1 MVSALVVLAHAYLI
15 TPVMNASH
23 PRLLSPYPLG
33 NLSLKNRIVMAPMT
47 RSRAIG
53 YLPNALMVDYY
64 QDRADAGLIIT
75 EGTAPSPNGLGYPR
89 IPGVY
94 TEEQMTG
101 WKAVTDAVHAN
112 GGLIFVQLMHT
123 GRIAHPLNM
132 PQGADVVGPSPIA
145 ATVTRMYTDQ
155 QAMQPLP
162 VPKEIPT
169 DEIGATIAEFVH
181 SAQTAIQAG
190 FDGVE
195 IHGANG
201 YLLHQF
207 LSPAANQRTD
217 AYGGSYENRNR
228 FTLEVTQA
236 VTDAI
241 GRERVGI
248 RLSPFNTF
256 NDMAV
261 DEQEK
266 EQYTALAAGL
276 KAIGV
281 VYVHLISAGIPAD
294 ALASIQQAFGGTLI
308 LNGGY
313 TADKAEADLA
323 AGKGDLV
330 AFGSSFIA
338 NPDLVTRIESGA
350 ELNKPDPTTFYTP
363 GAKGYTDYP
372 RLETTP
378 A

>member
-1 MVSALVVLAHAYLI
+1 
-15 TPVMNASH
+15 MNASH
-23 PRLLSPYPLG
+23 SRLLSPYTLG

-64 QDRADAGLIIT
+64 RDRADAGLIIT
-75 EGTAPSPNGLGYPR
+75 EGTAPSPNGLGYAR

-94 TEEQMTG
+94 NQEQMSG
-101 WKAVTDAVHAN
+101 WKAVTEAVHAN

-132 PQGADVVGPSPIA
+132 PEGANVVGPSPIA

-162 VPKEIPT
+162 VPRAIAT
-169 DEIGATIAEFVH
+169 DEIGAIIAEFVN

-217 AYGGSYENRNR
+217 AYGGPYENRNR
-228 FTLEVTQA
+228 FTLEVAQA
-236 VTDAI
+236 VADAI
-241 GRERVGI
+241 GREQVGI

-256 NDMAV
+256 NDMVV
-261 DEQEK
+261 DAQET

-276 KAIGV
+276 KSIGV

-294 ALASIQQAFGGTLI
+294 ALTGMQDAFGGTII

-338 NPDLVTRIESGA
+338 NPDLVTRIETGA
-350 ELNKPDPTTFYTP
+350 ALNKPDPTTFYTP
-363 GAKGYTDYP
+363 GAKGYTDYH
-372 RLETTP
+372 RLETNP

>member
-1 MVSALVVLAHAYLI
+1 MDS
-15 TPVMNASH
+15 SH
-23 PRLLSPYPLG
+23 PRLLSPYTLG

-53 YLPNALMVDYY
+53 YLPNALMVAYY
-64 QDRADAGLIIT
+64 RDRAEAGLIIT

-94 TEEQMTG
+94 TEEQTKG
-101 WKAVTDAVHAN
+101 WQAVTDAVHAN
-112 GGLIFVQLMHT
+112 GGRIFVQLMHT

-132 PQGADVVGPSPIA
+132 PEGANVVGPSPIA

-162 VPKEIPT
+162 VPKPIT
-169 DEIGATIAEFVH
+169 SDEIGATIAEFVH

-217 AYGGSYENRNR
+217 AYGGAYQNRNR
-228 FTLEVTQA
+228 FALEVTQA
-236 VTDAI
+236 VADAI

-261 DEQEK
+261 DAQEK
-266 EQYTALAAGL
+266 EQYAALAAGL

-294 ALASIQQAFGGTLI
+294 ALTAMHDAFGGTLI

-313 TADKAEADLA
+313 TADKAETDLN
-323 AGKGDLV
+323 AGQGDLI

-338 NPDLVTRIESGA
+338 NPDLVERIKTGA

-363 GAKGYTDYP
+363 GAKGYIDYP
-372 RLETTP
+372 KLEVSR

>member
-1 MVSALVVLAHAYLI
+1 MVSALVGLAYAQLI
-15 TPVMNASH
+15 TLVMNASH
-23 PRLLSPYPLG
+23 PRLLSPYTLG

-64 QDRADAGLIIT
+64 RDRADAGLIIT

-94 TEEQMTG
+94 SEEQMTG

-132 PQGADVVGPSPIA
+132 PDGAEVVGPSPIA

-162 VPKEIPT
+162 VPKAIPV

-181 SAQTAIQAG
+181 SAQTAIRAG

-217 AYGGSYENRNR
+217 GY
-228 FTLEVTQA
+228 
-236 VTDAI
+236 
-241 GRERVGI
+241 GRELRKPEPLRAQPHPG
-248 RLSPFNTF
+248 RSRWYWPR
-256 NDMAV
+256 A
-261 DEQEK
+261 
-266 EQYTALAAGL
+266 
-276 KAIGV
+276 
-281 VYVHLISAGIPAD
+281 
-294 ALASIQQAFGGTLI
+294 
-308 LNGGY
+308 GGY
-313 TADKAEADLA
+313 PAVALQHLQRHGRRY
-323 AGKGDLV
+323 AGDSTIYGLRCGPEDHWCRV
-330 AFGSSFIA
+330 RS
-338 NPDLVTRIESGA
+338 PDIG
-350 ELNKPDPTTFYTP
+350 
-363 GAKGYTDYP
+363 
-372 RLETTP
+372 
-378 A
+378 

>member
-1 MVSALVVLAHAYLI
+1 
-15 TPVMNASH
+15 
-23 PRLLSPYPLG
+23 
-33 NLSLKNRIVMAPMT
+33 
-47 RSRAIG
+47 
-53 YLPNALMVDYY
+53 
-64 QDRADAGLIIT
+64 
-75 EGTAPSPNGLGYPR
+75 
-89 IPGVY
+89 
-94 TEEQMTG
+94 
-101 WKAVTDAVHAN
+101 
-112 GGLIFVQLMHT
+112 MHT

-132 PQGADVVGPSPIA
+132 PEGADVVGPSPIA

-162 VPKEIPT
+162 IPRAIAT
-169 DEIGATIAEFVH
+169 DEIPATIAEFVH
-181 SAQTAIQAG
+181 SAQAAIQAG

-228 FTLEVTQA
+228 FTLDVAQA
-236 VTDAI
+236 VADAI

-248 RLSPFNTF
+248 RLSPYNKF

-261 DEQEK
+261 DAQEQD
-266 EQYTALAAGL
+266 QYTILAAGL

-281 VYVHLISAGIPAD
+281 VYVHLISSGIPAD
-294 ALASIQQAFGGTLI
+294 ALDAIRDAFGGPI
-308 LNGGY
+308 MLNGGY
-313 TADKAEADLA
+313 TADRAEADLA
-323 AGKGDLV
+323 ACKGDLI

-338 NPDLVTRIESGA
+338 NPDLVTRIEIGA

-363 GAKGYTDYP
+363 SAKGYTDYP
-372 RLETTP
+372 KLEITP